1 MTDQAESFYYRE
13 GYECAEDNP
22 EVQGTDKL
30 FLIRD
35 TYKVIRLLRGE
46 RAKLETYHDF
56 LKGFA
61 QAHKDMAV
69 QHAKEDKS

>member
-1 MTDQAESFYYRE
+1 MTDETQSFYYRE

-22 EVQGTDKL
+22 EVQGRDRL

-46 RAKLETYHDF
+46 RAKFETYRDF
-56 LKGFA
+56 VKGFA
-61 QAHKDMAV
+61 QAGRDMKAKAV
-69 QHAKEDKS
+69 PGE